1 MIRTLTL
8 LVVLLFAASSA
19 NAAEWTRYRAVA
31 LGAVRVIDGD
41 TVALRNKSVRIVGL
55 NAPEIGKPRCDAE
68 KQAGLAAKQYGLDLI
83 ANSQKI
89 QVRHWV
95 VRNRTTG
102 RLTWARD
109 KYGRYLVDITVDGRS
124 WADVMVSTG
133 HAKPWDGKGPA
144 PGFC

>member
-1 MIRTLTL
+1 MSRLYALIA
-8 LVVLLFAASSA
+8 VLLFAVPSA

-31 LGAVRVIDGD
+31 SGAVRVIDGD
-41 TVALRNKSVRIVGL
+41 TVALRNKSARIVGL

-68 KQAGLAAKQYGLDLI
+68 KQLGLSAKQYGLDLI
-83 ANSQKI
+83 ANAQKI

-109 KYGRYLVDITVDGRS
+109 KYGRYLVDITVDGKS
-124 WADVMVSTG
+124 WADIMVSTG
-133 HAKPWDGKGPA
+133 HAKSWDGSGPA